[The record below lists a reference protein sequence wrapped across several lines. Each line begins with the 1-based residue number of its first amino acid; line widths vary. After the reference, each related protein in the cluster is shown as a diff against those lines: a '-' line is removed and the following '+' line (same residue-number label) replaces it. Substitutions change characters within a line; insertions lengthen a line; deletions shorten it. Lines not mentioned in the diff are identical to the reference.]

1 MPWWQPETVRPTLA
15 PSEGFPQQPGGKPQ
29 CYIAITLHSAKSD
42 HDLKSVGTLL
52 RLATLTNI
60 FIVRYEVRVVAVSS
74 AGQSSVERAVYT
86 LTAGES
92 FYILKLFTS

>member
-1 MPWWQPETVRPTLA
+1 MENHNV
-15 PSEGFPQQPGGKPQ
+15 
-29 CYIAITLHSAKSD
+29 TLHSAKSD
-42 HDLKSVGTLL
+42 HDLKSVGTFL

-92 FYILKLFTS
+92 FYILKLLIS